1 MATQSVRLPDDL
13 AQRLAHISATT
24 KRSKSSFLVE
34 ALERYLDEVEDLEIA
49 LSRVRD
55 PGSEWIDH
63 AEVKRDLGLD

>member
-13 AQRLAHISATT
+13 AQRLTRLSATT

-49 LSRVRD
+49 LGRVRD
-55 PGSEWIDH
+55 PGSKWIDH